1 MALSIL
7 GPFNDLINKTATAI
21 IDNHVAT
28 DVAKVVNAVVNA
40 GVDVVDDTLKK
51 IQDITKP

>member
-28 DVAKVVNAVVNA
+28 DVAKVLNAVVNA

-51 IQDITKP
+51 IQDITK